1 VNVITQL
8 TITSSFALLVVPFNN
23 VVAAEQQNGV
33 VTLGGEILDSAC
45 AIDTSSAYQVIE
57 MDPMPVGRLIRLG
70 EGDPHSFT
78 LRLTNCSLTR
88 NNPDRP
94 GEKLPDWQHV
104 RVTFDGVPDRQ
115 GRSFAANGSSQGV
128 AFHIIDA
135 QGRESLPGV
144 PMAMIPLSS
153 ARDQVLHYTLKLV
166 GNDQPL
172 SVGSHRAAVR
182 FRLEYY

>member
-1 VNVITQL
+1 MNVITQL
-8 TITSSFALLVVPFNN
+8 TITFSLALLVVPFMN
-23 VVAAEQQNGV
+23 VMAEGNPNGV
-33 VTLGGEILDSAC
+33 VTLGGEIIDTAC
-45 AIDTSSAYQVIE
+45 AIDTSGAYQVIE
-57 MDPMPVGRLIRLG
+57 MAPMPVGRLVRLG
-70 EGDPHSFT
+70 EGDPYAFT
-78 LRLTNCSLTR
+78 LRLINCSLTR
-88 NNPDRP
+88 NDPDRP

-135 QGRESLPGV
+135 QGHESLPGV

>member
-1 VNVITQL
+1 
-8 TITSSFALLVVPFNN
+8 
-23 VVAAEQQNGV
+23 
-33 VTLGGEILDSAC
+33 
-45 AIDTSSAYQVIE
+45 
-57 MDPMPVGRLIRLG
+57 M
-70 EGDPHSFT
+70 
-78 LRLTNCSLTR
+78 
-88 NNPDRP
+88 
-94 GEKLPDWQHV
+94 
-104 RVTFDGVPDRQ
+104 PDRQ

>member
-1 VNVITQL
+1 MNVIMQL
-8 TITSSFALLVVPFNN
+8 TITSSLALLIVPFNS
-23 VVAAEQQNGV
+23 VMADGQPNGV
-33 VTLGGEILDSAC
+33 VTLGGEIIDAAC
-45 AIDTSSAYQVIE
+45 AMDTSSAYQIIE

-70 EGDPHSFT
+70 EGDPHFFT

-88 NNPDRP
+88 TNPNHP
-94 GEKLPDWQHV
+94 GEKLPDWQHI

-135 QGRESLPGV
+135 QGHESLPGV

-153 ARDQVLHYTLKLV
+153 AQDQVLHYTLKLV
-166 GNDQPL
+166 GNNQPL